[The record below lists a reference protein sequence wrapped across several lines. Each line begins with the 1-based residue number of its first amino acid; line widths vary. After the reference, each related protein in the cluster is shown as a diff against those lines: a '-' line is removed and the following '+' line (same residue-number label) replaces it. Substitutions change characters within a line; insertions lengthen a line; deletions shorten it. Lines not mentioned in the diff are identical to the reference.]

1 MFYFGSRKSIRK
13 TAMWSFLTHTT
24 AAMIIVKKMDG
35 FVLNER
41 MPSLSI
47 KKSKSLYLEM
57 PNYRLPIEIILRSF
71 YILMEH
77 LLKVFR
83 TNWFI

>member
-1 MFYFGSRKSIRK
+1 ME
-13 TAMWSFLTHTT
+13 FLDSHNCSNDNCE
-24 AAMIIVKKMDG
+24 KMDG